1 MSPTKVFCFFDSEMY
16 STTHVESTGIYRIV
30 LKQTGVLLATA
41 NCFYVSLTSVDPNQ
55 HNSDNAIALK
65 HHDVIGHIPVYVGT

>member
-1 MSPTKVFCFFDSEMY
+1 MY

-41 NCFYVSLTSVDPNQ
+41 NCSYVSLTSVDPNQ

-65 HHDVIGHIPVYVGT
+65 HQDVCRDVIGGGLGLTFIE